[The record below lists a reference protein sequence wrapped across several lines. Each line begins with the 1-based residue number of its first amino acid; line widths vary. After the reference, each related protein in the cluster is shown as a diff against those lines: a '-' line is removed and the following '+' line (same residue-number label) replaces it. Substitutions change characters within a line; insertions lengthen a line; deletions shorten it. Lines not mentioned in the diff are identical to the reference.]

1 MNPCTWDTWFPLYFA
16 SNLIYIVI
24 VNIYFFFCY
33 FRYLQRVFDCH
44 IVIQM
49 TDDEKFLVKD
59 LTLADCQRFAVEN
72 AKDIIAAGFNPG
84 KTFIFADS
92 KYFGTMFETVLKVQ
106 KLINYNQA
114 RSVFGFAES
123 DPIGKISFPA
133 TQIAPCFSEAFPHI
147 FKGRKDVPCLIPYA
161 IDQDPYFRLCRDI
174 APRLKLHKPASICSK
189 FFPALQG
196 HNSKMSAS
204 SDTSAIFMTDTP
216 NQIKSKIN
224 KYAYSG
230 GGDTLELHRANGG
243 NLAVDI
249 PFQYLRFFMDSD
261 EELLRIAE
269 EYGSGRMLTGEI
281 KAICIKVLQDF
292 VGEFQKR
299 RALVTD
305 EVVRQFMSIPP
316 SDKESALMQEIAELK
331 AKLSAA

>member
-1 MNPCTWDTWFPLYFA
+1 
-16 SNLIYIVI
+16 
-24 VNIYFFFCY
+24 
-33 FRYLQRVFDCH
+33 
-44 IVIQM
+44 M

-59 LTLADCQRFAVEN
+59 LTLAECQHFAVEN
-72 AKDIIAAGFNPG
+72 SKDIIASGFNPE

-92 KYFGTMFETVLKVQ
+92 KYFGVMYETVLKIQ

-114 RSVFGFAES
+114 RAVFGFAES
-123 DPIGKISFPA
+123 DPIGKIAFPP

-147 FKGRKDVPCLIPYA
+147 FKGRTDIPCLIPYA

-204 SDTSAIFMTDTP
+204 SENSAIFMTDTP
-216 NQIKSKIN
+216 AQIKTKIN
-224 KYAYSG
+224 RHAFSG
-230 GGDTLELHRANGG
+230 GGETVEVHRERGA

-249 PFQYLRFFMDSD
+249 PFQYLRFFMESD
-261 EELLRIAE
+261 EELNRIAG
-269 EYGSGRMLTGEI
+269 EYSAGRMLTGEV
-281 KAICIKVLQDF
+281 KAVCINILQEF

-299 RALVTD
+299 RAAVDD
-305 EVVRQFMSIPP
+305 EIVKNFMSIPP
-316 SDKESALMQEIAELK
+316 SAKEVALLAEIAELK
-331 AKLSAA
+331 AKLQQWVK

>member
-1 MNPCTWDTWFPLYFA
+1 MI
-16 SNLIYIVI
+16 IYLF
-24 VNIYFFFCY
+24 IYLFVC
-33 FRYLQRVFDCH
+33 RYLQRVFDCH

-59 LTLADCQRFAVEN
+59 LTLEECQHFAVEN
-72 AKDIIAAGFNPG
+72 AKDIIAAGFNPE

-92 KYFGTMFETVLKVQ
+92 KYFGVMYETVLKVQ

-114 RSVFGFAES
+114 RAVFGFVES
-123 DPIGKISFPA
+123 DPIGKIAFPP

-147 FKGRKDVPCLIPYA
+147 FNGRKDVPCLIPYA

-196 HNSKMSAS
+196 NSSKMSAS
-204 SDTSAIFMTDTP
+204 SENTAIFMTDSPT
-216 NQIKSKIN
+216 QIKNKIN
-224 KYAYSG
+224 RHAFSG
-230 GGDTLELHRANGG
+230 GGETVEAHRERGA

-249 PFQYLRFFMDSD
+249 PFQYLRFFMDDD
-261 EELLRIAE
+261 EELNRIAI
-269 EYGSGRMLTGEI
+269 EYSSGRMLTGEV
-281 KAICIKVLQDF
+281 KAACITVLQEF
-292 VGEFQKR
+292 IAEFQKR

-305 EVVRQFMSIPP
+305 DVVQKFMNTPASPR
-316 SDKESALMQEIAELK
+316 EAALLQEIASLK
-331 AKLSAA
+331 AKQASQ

>member
-1 MNPCTWDTWFPLYFA
+1 M
-16 SNLIYIVI
+16 
-24 VNIYFFFCY
+24 
-33 FRYLQRVFDCH
+33 QRVFDCQ
-44 IVIQM
+44 IVIQL

-59 LTLADCQRFAVEN
+59 LSLADCQKFAIKNV
-72 AKDIIAAGFNPG
+72 KDIIAANFKPE
-84 KTFIFADS
+84 KTFIFTDS
-92 KYFGTMFETVLKVQ
+92 QYFGKMYETVLKVQ

-133 TQIAPCFSEAFPHI
+133 IQIAPCFSEAFPHI
-147 FKGRKDVPCLIPYA
+147 FNGRKDIPCFIPYA

-174 APRLKLHKPASICSK
+174 APRLKLNKPASICSK

-196 HNSKMSAS
+196 QNSKMSAS
-204 SDTSAIFMTDTP
+204 SDSSAIFMTDTP

-224 KYAYSG
+224 KYAFSG

-249 PFQYLRFFMDSD
+249 PFQYLRFFLESD
-261 EELLRIAE
+261 EELARVAE

-281 KAICIKVLQDF
+281 KSLCIKVLQDF
-292 VGEFQKR
+292 VGNFQQR
-299 RALVTD
+299 RAEITD
-305 EVVRQFMSIPP
+305 EIVQKFMAFP
-316 SDKESALMQEIAELK
+316 STPLEISLMQEVAALK
-331 AKLSAA
+331 AKLKEREQAI